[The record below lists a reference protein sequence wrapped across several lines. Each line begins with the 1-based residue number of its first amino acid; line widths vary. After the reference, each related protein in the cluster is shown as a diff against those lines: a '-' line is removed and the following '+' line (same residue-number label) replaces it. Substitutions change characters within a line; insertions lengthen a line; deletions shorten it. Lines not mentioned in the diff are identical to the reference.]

1 MFAFLRTLNTVK
13 EVMCRMFGMAAEA
26 PISLYEVLCAAPR
39 SLCALSNEHAD
50 GWGIAMHDGTAWS
63 IEREV
68 TRAAASARYPEVAAR
83 STRLAIAHVRKKTVG
98 GTSLANTHPFTRDGY
113 VFAHNGT
120 VDLAA
125 VSALAAPEFLAD
137 IDGETDS
144 ERLFAVIRTH
154 VASAASIELGVRA
167 AVRRIA
173 GIGTANFL
181 FSCGAQLY
189 AYRQGR
195 SLFAF
200 ARGGATLIASEPLGD
215 DWYEL
220 SEGALVIVHQTAA
233 TSIAA

>member
-50 GWGIAMHDGTAWS
+50 GWGIAMRDGNTWS
-63 IEREV
+63 VEREV

-98 GTSLANTHPFTRDGY
+98 GTSIANTHPFTRDGY

-137 IDGETDS
+137 VDGDTDS

-154 VASAASIELGVRA
+154 VAAAASIELGVRA
-167 AVRRIA
+167 AVRRLA

-181 FSCGAQLY
+181 FSCGRQLY
-189 AYRQGR
+189 AYRAGR
-195 SLFAF
+195 SLFMVA
-200 ARGGATLIASEPLGD
+200 GGGVTLIASEPLGD
-215 DWYEL
+215 DWREVADG
-220 SEGALVIVHQTAA
+220 ELVIVDQTAA
-233 TSIAA
+233 SIAA